1 MKRATSCLFAS
12 ISMVLFLATAAAHA
26 QPLADRIPQDAVI
39 YVGWS
44 GSEAMGAGYAGS
56 HLKAVIDASNLAQ
69 LVHESI
75 PRLLEKI
82 GKDDE
87 EAAQVTG
94 LITAIGGPMWR
105 HPSALYFGGVDVTNP
120 DFPMP
125 KLALI
130 CDAGKEGKQLV
141 VELDKL
147 ITSKGQPPFP
157 YRAEEQDGLVV
168 VVFGNVEI
176 SAKKKPVVPITQ
188 RKEFKAALAEV
199 GKDPV
204 VMAYV
209 DVEGGVE
216 QMDQAIANFAPAEG
230 KQKWPMIRDAIGIS
244 TLKRL
249 VWSGAFDGQEWASR
263 SFIEAPEPR
272 AGLVKAL
279 LDAKPLSEAA
289 LKSIPK
295 TATMAAAGHFDFGGL
310 LGTIREMVKK
320 IDAEASGEFEQ
331 GLDQVK
337 QAIGMDLQS
346 DILDTLGDEWA
357 VYSDPTVG
365 GTGVLGTTLV
375 NHLKDSA
382 KADKA
387 FSQLEQLL
395 NGMMKE
401 GMAGEP
407 VTVSFNTSK
416 QGDLTIHY
424 LAVPF
429 VAPSWAIKDG
439 NLYVG
444 LYPQVVSGAAEHV
457 ASNAPSIL
465 ENAGFAALRKRLGGE
480 GITAISFNDLPKN
493 AAEGYQDVLML
504 SRVYLGMA
512 DLFGA
517 KTPALV
523 LPPLSKLMPH
533 VTPAAAVAWSD
544 KNGWHLKQITP
555 FPGSD
560 VLAMG
565 GMGSAMA
572 AEQAMTVGVLLPSL
586 NRARG
591 TANMVKSASNMRMI
605 GQAMLLYAN
614 ENKGNYPKTM
624 GELLLT
630 QDVTIDVFV
639 NPQSKTRA
647 PREKT
652 KDEQALWVTTDSDY
666 EYLGAGKN
674 NQAGADVIL
683 AHEKFRPNV
692 RGVNMLYGD
701 GHVEFTNTLNAQQM
715 LAKQKQD
722 EAKKKGAQ

>member
-1 MKRATSCLFAS
+1 MKRSSCLFAS
-12 ISMVLFLATAAAHA
+12 MLILTLFSLPAHA
-26 QPLADRIPQDAVI
+26 QPLADRIPQDAVAYI
-39 YVGWS
+39 GWS
-44 GSEAMGAGYAGS
+44 GSESMGPGYAGS

-69 LVHESI
+69 LASESI
-75 PRLLEKI
+75 PRLLERI

-87 EAAQVTG
+87 DAAHVTAM
-94 LITAIGGPMWR
+94 IPAIGGPMWR

-125 KLALI
+125 KLALL

-141 VELDKL
+141 AELDKL

-176 SAKKKPVVPITQ
+176 SAKKKPVVPISQ
-188 RKEFKAALAEV
+188 RKEFKAALTEV

-204 VMAYV
+204 VIAYV

-216 QMDQAIANFAPAEG
+216 QMDQVIATFAPAEA
-230 KQKWPMIRDAIGIS
+230 KQKWPAIRDAVGIA

-249 VWSGAFDGQEWASR
+249 VYAGSFDGQEWSTQAFVES
-263 SFIEAPEPR
+263 PEPR
-272 AGLVKAL
+272 TGLVKAL
-279 LDAKPLSEAA
+279 LDAPPLSEGT

-320 IDAEASGEFEQ
+320 IDAGASADFEQ
-331 GLDQVK
+331 GLDEVK
-337 QAIGMDLQS
+337 QAIGMDLQG
-346 DILDTLGDEWA
+346 DILNTLGDEWS
-357 VYSDPTVG
+357 VYSDPGVG
-365 GTGVLGTTLV
+365 GTGILGMTVV
-375 NHLKDSA
+375 NRLKDA
-382 KADKA
+382 GKADKA
-387 FSQLEQLL
+387 LSQLEQLL

-401 GMAGEP
+401 GTAGEKI
-407 VTVSFNTSK
+407 TIAFNTSK

-444 LYPQVVSGAAEHV
+444 LYPQVVSGAADHV
-457 ASNAPSIL
+457 ASKAPSIL
-465 ENAGFAALRKRLGGE
+465 DNPGFAAMRKRLGGE
-480 GITAISFNDLPKN
+480 RITAISFNDLPKN
-493 AAEGYQDVLML
+493 AAEGYQEVLML

-512 DLFGA
+512 DMFGA

-523 LPPLSKLMPH
+523 LPTLAKLMPH

-544 KNGWHLKQITP
+544 KTGWHLKQITP

-560 VLAMG
+560 ILASG

-572 AEQAMTVGVLLPSL
+572 VEQAMTAGFLLPSL
-586 NRARG
+586 SRARG
-591 TANMVKSASNMRMI
+591 AANMVKSGSNLRQI

-614 ENKGNYPKTM
+614 ENKGKYPKTM

-630 QDVTIDVFV
+630 QDVTAEIFV
-639 NPQSKTRA
+639 NPQTKTRA
-647 PREKT
+647 PLEKT
-652 KDEQALWVTTDSDY
+652 KEEQALWINKDCDY

-674 NQAGADVIL
+674 SQTGADVIL
-683 AHEKFRPNV
+683 AHEKFRPNS

-701 GHVEFTNTLNAQQM
+701 GHVEYVLTANAQAT
-715 LAKQKQD
+715 LARQKQA
-722 EAKKKGAQ
+722 EEKKGAQ